1 MAMYFGGDFVA
12 PNSLVYQNNLIP
24 FKLGQITSLTKDD
37 LKGLTEIEPYMFY
50 WDWKLESIAI
60 PNTVTEIGN
69 YAFSYTSIKSL
80 DIPESVT
87 SISTNTFQNMLYLE
101 YLDLSKY
108 LGPVYLYSNMYSLK
122 KLSLGN
128 SSSINFSNFTTPSL
142 EEITISDTN
151 PNYFI
156 KNNCLM
162 NNKNSSNGKI
172 LYKGGDGANIPTDEN
187 ITQINS
193 YAFTNTNLPSNVVL
207 PSTLTTL
214 GLNAFYWVTGVESLT
229 IPASVTSF
237 NTACLYNIESLK
249 SLTIEGDSEHTSIS
263 NYSFNY
269 YFRYLPNLENLSIN
283 KNFTSSANYSN
294 SNVGIGGNTKDGV
307 SISFGNLVNTM
318 PYGFL
323 YWTPGTTDSTIQN
336 LTKSIFSSNKG
347 SAIGETIR
355 SLAIPR
361 TKIKEITNWGNITT
375 INNYAFYF
383 CDYKNIVIP
392 NNITQI
398 NSYAYQYVYNTET
411 VYYDANV
418 TNINSYSNRI
428 LCSSYMNPEVTFTF
442 GPNVTSIPSYLLG
455 TTNSSYRTYFKH
467 IRFTENSQVTELPT
481 YFTAYNNTLT
491 DCLIPASVE
500 IIQSNAFSNCS
511 SLETIYYEGSE
522 SDWNNITINDTSSY
536 LANANKIY
544 FNNHIHKG
552 YVANADGTLTNT
564 LGWRWDN
571 NGNIDF
577 IGDIGEWIIDK
588 AAYPCKEGQEHTI
601 CNICNK
607 SISRVI
613 PVIISSINKDLV
625 TYYVNPS
632 YNNDLEWNTT
642 INENNTI
649 NIISASYTYSSSYYF
664 TNMSCS
670 FSILFD
676 SDFEFDYAL
685 YTNYNGL
692 GSRLYLRVYINDD
705 LVETLSNT
713 GSLDIF
719 NNFHINVK
727 KGDIVKVTP
736 YCSVSGY
743 GASQV
748 NTFLYIKNIKGPN
761 SHTLTSWTI
770 LSTPTCSSLNSK
782 SSICEVCG
790 DTIYD
795 YDPHNIIEDTC
806 SICNQKI
813 YDYEITASST
823 SYPNIQWEY
832 LSETNSFECNCPTSY
847 SWSGTRYLTMT
858 FSKAGVLNFDYY
870 SYFGSTSNSSYGRL
884 RIYKNGSSFLDNIT
898 PTSDLKYDNYSINI
912 EVGDIIQFQVYKG
925 STTST
930 GTGNVNYGAR
940 IKNITFKE
948 SFNEESN

>member
-12 PNSLVYQNNLIP
+12 PNNITKENNLIP

-60 PNTVTEIGN
+60 PNTVTEIGE
-69 YAFSYTSIKSL
+69 YAFAFTNIKSL

-87 SISTNTFQNMLYLE
+87 SINSNTFHNMLYLE

-108 LGPVYLYSNMYSLK
+108 SGSVYLYSSLFNLK

-128 SSSINFSNFTTPSL
+128 SSNIIFNSFSAPFL
-142 EEITISDTN
+142 EEITVSDTN

-156 KNNCLM
+156 KNNCLI
-162 NNKNSSNGKI
+162 NNKNSSNNKT
-172 LYKGGDGANIPTDEN
+172 LYKGWDGANIPTDEN
-187 ITQINS
+187 ITHINS
-193 YAFTNTNLPSNVVL
+193 YAFTNRNLPSNVVL

-214 GLNAFYWVTGVESLT
+214 SSNAFYWVTGVESLT

-237 NTACLYNIESLK
+237 NNSCLYNIESLK
-249 SLTIEGDSEHTSIS
+249 SLTIEGDSDHTSIS

-283 KNFTSSANYSN
+283 KNFTSFNNYN
-294 SNVGIGGNTKDGV
+294 NYNIGIGGNTEDGV

-323 YWTPGTTDSTIQN
+323 YWTSGATNTITQN

-347 SAIGETIR
+347 STIGETIR
-355 SLAIPR
+355 SLVIPR
-361 TKIKEITNWGNITT
+361 TKIKEITSWGNITT
-375 INNYAFYF
+375 INNYAFYY
-383 CDYKNIVIP
+383 CDYKNIIIP
-392 NNITQI
+392 NSITRI
-398 NSYAYQYVYNTET
+398 NSCAYQYVYNTET

-418 TNINSYSNRI
+418 TNITSYSNYI
-428 LCSSYMNPEVTFTF
+428 LCSSNMNPEATFTF

-455 TTNSSYRTYFKH
+455 TSTNSNSYKTYFKH

-500 IIQSNAFSNCS
+500 TIQSNAFSNCS

-522 SDWNNITINDTSSY
+522 SDWNNITINDTSTY
-536 LANANKIY
+536 LANANKVY
-544 FNNHIHKG
+544 FNNHIHEG
-552 YVANADGTLTNT
+552 YVANSDGTLTNT

-571 NGNIDF
+571 NGNMDL

-588 AAYPCKEGQEHTI
+588 AAYPCRKGLRHAT
-601 CNICNK
+601 CNICGND
-607 SISRVI
+607 IEQII
-613 PVIISSINKDLV
+613 PFTH
-625 TYYVNPS
+625 TYNIDSYVNWN
-632 YNNDLEWNTT
+632 YAEWDIDLESNTIT
-642 INENNTI
+642 LNNTG
-649 NIISASYTYSSSYYF
+649 
-664 TNMSCS
+664 
-670 FSILFD
+670 
-676 SDFEFDYAL
+676 
-685 YTNYNGL
+685 NYNYNTCSITFSFNYNCIFKFHYKL
-692 GSRLYLRVYINDD
+692 NFSYIHRYYMTFWKNDEKVYINNSNGTEEDD
-705 LVETLSNT
+705 FEIEITTN
-713 GSLDIF
+713 DIF
-719 NNFHINVK
+719 KI
-727 KGDIVKVTP
+727 
-736 YCSVSGY
+736 
-743 GASQV
+743 
-748 NTFLYIKNIKGPN
+748 TFNSPN
-761 SHTLTSWTI
+761 SSVMQRTGEIFKMIIDNNHTINSWII

-795 YDPHNIIEDTC
+795 YDAHNIIEDTC

-858 FSKAGVLNFDYY
+858 FSKAGTLNFDYY
-870 SYFGSTSNSSYGRL
+870 TYFGSTSTSSSYGRL
-884 RIYKNGSSFLDNIT
+884 RIYKNGNSFLNNIT

-912 EVGDIIQFQVYKG
+912 EVGDVIQFQVYKSSSG
-925 STTST
+925 TT